1 VLQDKPPL
9 TFAEGRMQLDIEHA
23 RSAIGRVSLPMKLSA
38 EEAALAIVK
47 VAAESMTNAL
57 KLITIQRGHDPRD
70 LALIVSGSART
81 LLAASL
87 ARELNVKRIVIST
100 HPGIFSARGMLA
112 ARPRAD
118 LRRTVLISV
127 YEEEM
132 NSISQLF
139 AELEQEAK
147 AYFAETSARKL

>member
-1 VLQDKPPL
+1 
-9 TFAEGRMQLDIEHA
+9 
-23 RSAIGRVSLPMKLSA
+23 
-38 EEAALAIVK
+38 
-47 VAAESMTNAL
+47 NAL

-70 LALIVSGSART
+70 LALIVSGGAGP

-87 ARELNVKRIVIST
+87 GKELNVKRTVIPT
-100 HPGIFSARGMLA
+100 HPGIFSAWGMLA

-118 LRRTVLISV
+118 IRRTVLKTV
-127 YEEEM
+127 CEEEM

-147 AYFAETSARKL
+147 EYFVGSDEILLGFLFELRKQL